1 MTYTRTQSL
10 ASPVALADAKDYLRA
25 LHDDDD
31 LLIQRLI
38 LAAGRE
44 IEVYAE
50 IALIRQTISLT
61 VLADEQQPD
70 LIHALPI
77 GPLAPDANV
86 TADGAALVN
95 GVTGD
100 RWPVLMLPDWMH
112 GPVRVTYE
120 AGFGDSSASVPDDL
134 QLAIMEQAA
143 FIYENRGSADAKPGL
158 VPAAARIAARYRRVR
173 A

>member
-1 MTYTRTQSL
+1 M
-10 ASPVALADAKDYLRA
+10 
-25 LHDDDD
+25 
-31 LLIQRLI
+31 
-38 LAAGRE
+38 
-44 IEVYAE
+44 
-50 IALIRQTISLT
+50 
-61 VLADEQQPD
+61 LADEQQPD

-120 AGFGDSSASVPDDL
+120 AGFGDTPGSVPDDL

-143 FIYENRGSADAKPGL
+143 FAYDNRGNVDVKPGL
-158 VPAAARIAARYRRVR
+158 TPAAARIAARYRRVR